1 MPEPR
6 CASPRRLRWAFA
18 EGGCNLLHRRR
29 HEKTCVA
36 AELVAPLGHTVYI
49 NWIFQEIESCQL
61 TRSLNEGA
69 LLSGEVNSGDTHA
82 VLADRCLNSRQK
94 DSFFVRK
101 NLNFVT
107 NQALVAHDDDVGRR
121 QRQHLEI
128 SIAVVSQSALVG
140 VQLFS
145 GVELTAHS
153 GFPAVDDLQLVVSQ
167 HVARK
172 VAGECLRCLKNESL
186 TVEDCLEQFLD
197 EFTCAFYNFFLHF
210 NLPF

>member
-1 MPEPR
+1 M
-6 CASPRRLRWAFA
+6 
-18 EGGCNLLHRRR
+18 LHRGR
-29 HEKTCVA
+29 HEKTGVA
-36 AELVAPLGHTVYI
+36 SELIVPCGHTVYK

-61 TRSLNEGA
+61 TRSLNKGA
-69 LLSGEVNSGDTHA
+69 LLAREVDSSDTHA
-82 VLADRCLNSRQK
+82 VLTDRCLNSRQK

-121 QRQHLEI
+121 QRQHFEI
-128 SIAVVSQSALVG
+128 SIAVVSQAALVG

-153 GFPAVDDLQLVVSQ
+153 GFPAVDDLQLVVGQ

-172 VAGECLRCLKNESL
+172 VVGECLRCLEDKRF
-186 TVEDCLEQFLD
+186 TVEDFLEQIFHEL
-197 EFTCAFYNFFLHF
+197 TCRFDNFFLHF